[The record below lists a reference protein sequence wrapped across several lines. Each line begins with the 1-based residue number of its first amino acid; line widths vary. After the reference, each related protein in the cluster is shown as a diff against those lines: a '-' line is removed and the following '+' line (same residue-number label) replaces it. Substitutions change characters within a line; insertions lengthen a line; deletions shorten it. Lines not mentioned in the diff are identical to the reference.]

1 MAIRQNVEQAIELS
15 MLDPYEQALRVPNH
29 SAWQRRLTLGMLMF
43 SLAFCAVVFYAG
55 WKEIAALPCHRIAPK
70 QRTVRLALLRELRAR
85 VDQAPRRLRPVKIRQ
100 VRLAKRQSI
109 CCSFTTCY

>member
-15 MLDPYEQALRVPNH
+15 MLDPYEQVLRVPNH

-55 WKEIAALPCHRIAPK
+55 WKEIAALEKCALHGLSSCRAIASP
-70 QRTVRLALLRELRAR
+70 LSS
-85 VDQAPRRLRPVKIRQ
+85 AP
-100 VRLAKRQSI
+100 
-109 CCSFTTCY
+109 